1 MNSKPTARQTENTHA
16 LGKKAL
22 ILRAKHLIKNYFAKM
37 CGTELYKRKRE
48 YFNLRELFTLV
59 LTIFGSIGVIAWIS
73 FYFNL
78 PLLIPSFLA
87 SAVLL
92 YTNHQSSVAQPRNII
107 GGHVL
112 SATIGV
118 LTQSV
123 LGANWYSL
131 TIALVIAIILMMLTG
146 TIHPP
151 AGGTLYIAI
160 FGGFGL
166 KFVLITVAA
175 GSLLMVV
182 ISMLLINIM
191 PWRKYPSYWW

>member
-1 MNSKPTARQTENTHA
+1 MNSKPAARQNENSRA
-16 LGKKAL
+16 PGKKTFVLKA
-22 ILRAKHLIKNYFAKM
+22 IYIIRNYFAKM
-37 CGTELYKRKRE
+37 RGTEQCKKEHLS
-48 YFNLRELFTLV
+48 LRELFILAI
-59 LTIFGSIGVIAWIS
+59 TIFGCVGVIAWIS
-73 FYFNL
+73 SYFNL

-92 YTNHQSSVAQPRNII
+92 YTNHQSPAAQPRNII

-112 SATIGV
+112 SAATGI

-131 TIALVIAIILMMLTG
+131 TIALVAAVILMILTG

-166 KFVLITVAA
+166 KSVLLTVAA
-175 GSLLMVV
+175 GSLLMVALA
-182 ISMLLINIM
+182 MLLINIL
-191 PWRKYPSYWW
+191 PWRKYPSYW